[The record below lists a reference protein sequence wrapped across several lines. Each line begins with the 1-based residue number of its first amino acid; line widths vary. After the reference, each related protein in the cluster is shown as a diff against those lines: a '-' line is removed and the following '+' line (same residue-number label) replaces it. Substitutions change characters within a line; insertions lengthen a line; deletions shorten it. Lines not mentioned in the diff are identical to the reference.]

1 MGALALG
8 SPCLLQIMNCVL
20 LCIARL
26 PGFVLSESTFTC
38 FACAGVTEKYHYL
51 NIGDFVPR
59 FADMNVKDVK
69 DARTVDSDDE
79 APFGPD

>member
-1 MGALALG
+1 MFCCA
-8 SPCLLQIMNCVL
+8 
-20 LCIARL
+20 L
-26 PGFVLSESTFTC
+26 PGCLVLFFLNRLSL
-38 FACAGVTEKYHYL
+38 VLHVLVYHYL

-69 DARTVDSDDE
+69 DARTVGSDDE